1 MYENFGEEDAFLLG
15 ASKSK
20 KKKIAAGF
28 ATGGMSLLFS
38 KKTAKGLKKNK
49 GKAGATA
56 AMVATGG
63 LAAPF
68 VGLAAIAKR
77 RKAKKAA
84 KKKAGQAEKA
94 APVTVTTPAVPA
106 GTTAPTAPPP
116 APDQDEGATPP
127 STASKL
133 KKYAPLAAIG
143 LGALA
148 LPFLFGR

>member
-1 MYENFGEEDAFLLG
+1 MYEAFGEEDAFLLG

-38 KKTAKGLKKNK
+38 KKTAKGVKK
-49 GKAGATA
+49 GKKGTA
-56 AMVATGG
+56 AMIATGG

-68 VGLAAIAKR
+68 VGLAAIAKK

-84 KKKAGQAEKA
+84 KKAAGQAEKP
-94 APVTVTTPAVPA
+94 APVTVTTPATPA
-106 GTTAPTAPPP
+106 PGAPTTPPP
-116 APDQDEGATPP
+116 ATDQDEGATPP
-127 STASKL
+127 QTTASKL

-148 LPFLFGR
+148 LPFLFGE